1 MKRNTNESN
10 AIALERLSCRAIRL
24 FVSKPDHPTTQRTEG
39 STSPEPRVTLK
50 HVAREVGVTI
60 AAVSLALKN
69 HPSISEAR
77 REEIHAAAARLGYR
91 PNAMATA
98 LAHHRQQ
105 SRFHPVQA
113 ALAFINTYPDPAEL
127 HAKPAFEDWWRGAT
141 MTAEKFGYRLEEF
154 SANEK
159 QPLKRLERIFLTRNI
174 RGIILGPLPPGESG
188 VNWESFAWNKFS
200 VVRCGFREQSP
211 PFHYVTSAQATN
223 TQLAFDKMRERGYKR
238 IGFTGYW
245 DKARMFG
252 AGFLWSQHEPS
263 LPTRVAPFLFSKE
276 TPELKQQG
284 QFEQWIKKAKPDAIL
299 TDSLAVPAMLEKA
312 GYRVPEDIGLAAT
325 NVRDMP
331 VDAGIDQNTEEIG
344 RVSTLAVISL
354 IHDSD
359 FGKPKLAREILVP
372 GEWVDGKSLPVR

>member
-1 MKRNTNESN
+1 M
-10 AIALERLSCRAIRL
+10 
-24 FVSKPDHPTTQRTEG
+24 SKPDDPIPLRPEEP
-39 STSPEPRVTLK
+39 TSPEPRVTMQDI
-50 HVAREVGVTI
+50 AQEVGVTR

-77 REEIHAAAARLGYR
+77 REEIHAAADRLGYR

-141 MTAEKFGYRLEEF
+141 MSAEKFGYRLEEF
-154 SANEK
+154 PVNEK
-159 QPLKRLERIFLTRNI
+159 QPPKRLEREFHTRNI
-174 RGIILGPLPPGESG
+174 RGIIIGPLPPGESG

-200 VVRCGFREQSP
+200 AVRCGFREQSP

-223 TQLAFDKMRERGYKR
+223 TMLAFDKMRERGYKR
-238 IGFTGYW
+238 LGFAGYW

-263 LPTRVAPFLFSKE
+263 LRSRVPPFLFSKE
-276 TPELKQQG
+276 TPELNQQR
-284 QFEQWIKKAKPDAIL
+284 QFEQWLDKAKPDAIL
-299 TDSLAVPAMLEKA
+299 TDCLAVPAMLETA
-312 GYRVPEDIGLAAT
+312 GYRVPDDIGLAAT
-325 NVRDMP
+325 NVRDME
-331 VDAGIDQNTEEIG
+331 VDAGIDQNPEEIG
-344 RVSTLAVISL
+344 RVTTLAVVSL
-354 IHDSD
+354 LHDND
-359 FGKPKLAREILVP
+359 FGKPKFAREILVP
-372 GEWVDGKSLPVR
+372 GEWAEGKSLPPR

>member
-1 MKRNTNESN
+1 MKD
-10 AIALERLSCRAIRL
+10 IA
-24 FVSKPDHPTTQRTEG
+24 Q
-39 STSPEPRVTLK
+39 
-50 HVAREVGVTI
+50 EVGVTR

-77 REEIHAAAARLGYR
+77 RKQIHDAAERLGYR

-98 LAHHRQQ
+98 LSHHRHH

-113 ALAFINTYPDPAEL
+113 ALALINTYPDPTKL
-127 HAKPAFEDWWRGAT
+127 HAQPSFEDCWRGAT
-141 MTAEKFGYRLEEF
+141 MAAEKFGYRLEEF
-154 SANEK
+154 SANGN

-174 RGIILGPLPPGESG
+174 RGIIIGPLPPGESG

-200 VVRCGFREQSP
+200 AVRCGYREKAP
-211 PFHYVTSAQATN
+211 PFHFVTSAQAEN
-223 TQLAFDKMRERGYKR
+223 TMLAFDKIRERGYKR
-238 IGFTGYW
+238 IGFAGYW

-263 LPTRVAPFLFSKE
+263 LRSRVPPFLFSKE
-276 TPELKQQG
+276 TPELNQQR
-284 QFEQWIKKAKPDAIL
+284 QFEQWLKKAKPDAIL
-299 TDSLAVPAMLEKA
+299 TDSLAVPTMLEKA

-331 VDAGIDQNTEEIG
+331 VDAGIDQNPEEIG
-344 RVSTLAVISL
+344 RVTTLAAISL

-359 FGKPKLAREILVP
+359 LGKPEFIREILVR
-372 GEWVDGKSLPVR
+372 GKWVDGKSLPFR